1 MDQRRLYE
9 VGAAGAA
16 WTAHEDPDAR
26 ARRLNR
32 IRWLFALGLAVN
44 AGTWTLAGLAFVL
57 GGRDWGAAFGILALA
72 TAPLLAAPALVE
84 ALARLRARRRHATR
98 PQDFPTG

>member
-1 MDQRRLYE
+1 MDQRRLYD
-9 VGAAGAA
+9 VGAAGTA
-16 WTAHEDPDAR
+16 WTAQEDPDAR

-44 AGTWTLAGLAFVL
+44 AATWTLAGLAFVL

-98 PQDFPTG
+98 PQDFPTS

>member
-1 MDQRRLYE
+1 M
-9 VGAAGAA
+9 GAAGAA

-26 ARRLNR
+26 ARRLNL

-44 AGTWTLAGLAFVL
+44 AGTWTLAGLALVL

-72 TAPLLAAPALVE
+72 TAPLLVAPALVE
-84 ALARLRARRRHATR
+84 AMARLRARRRHATR
-98 PQDFPTG
+98 PRDFPTG

>member
-16 WTAHEDPDAR
+16 WTAHEDPETR

-32 IRWLFALGLAVN
+32 IRWLFAVGLAVN
-44 AGTWTLAGLAFVL
+44 AGTWTLAGLALVL

-72 TAPLLAAPALVE
+72 TAPLLALPALVE

>member
-9 VGAAGAA
+9 VGAAGTA
-16 WTAHEDPDAR
+16 WTAQEDPDAR
-26 ARRLNR
+26 ARRLKR
-32 IRWLFALGLAVN
+32 IRWLFAVGLVVN
-44 AGTWTLAGLAFVL
+44 AATWTLAGLAFVL

>member
-1 MDQRRLYE
+1 MDQRRLYD

-16 WTAHEDPDAR
+16 WTAREDPEAR

-32 IRWLFALGLAVN
+32 IRWLFAIGLAVN
-44 AGTWTLAGLAFVL
+44 AATWTLAGAALVL

-84 ALARLRARRRHATR
+84 AQARLRTRRRHATR
-98 PQDFPTG
+98 PPDFPTG